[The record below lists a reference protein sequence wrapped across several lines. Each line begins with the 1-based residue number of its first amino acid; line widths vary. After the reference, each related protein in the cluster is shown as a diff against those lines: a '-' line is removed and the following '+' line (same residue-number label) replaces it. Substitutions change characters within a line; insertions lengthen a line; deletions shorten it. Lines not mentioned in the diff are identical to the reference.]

1 MIKIT
6 VSKHKDIEFK
16 NPKTIICWVNSVDAK
31 PDQYDIFVS
40 FANSKQEA
48 KLFMQSKTDN
58 LLKEYSKLPDTYVVK
73 LQALVSDEDVGKPM
87 MEVHKLAIYEDIV
100 SQMIAYVEKNK
111 IEGIESI
118 EVL

>member
-16 NPKTIICWVNSVDAK
+16 HPKTIFCWVNSVDAK
-31 PDQYDIFVS
+31 PTEYDIFIS
-40 FANSKQEA
+40 FANSKEEA
-48 KLFMQSKTDN
+48 KSFMQNKTDN
-58 LLKEYSKLPDTYVVK
+58 LMKEYAKIPDKYIVK
-73 LQALVSDEDVGKPM
+73 LQALVSSEDVGKPM

-100 SQMIAYVEKNK
+100 VQMIAFVKENK